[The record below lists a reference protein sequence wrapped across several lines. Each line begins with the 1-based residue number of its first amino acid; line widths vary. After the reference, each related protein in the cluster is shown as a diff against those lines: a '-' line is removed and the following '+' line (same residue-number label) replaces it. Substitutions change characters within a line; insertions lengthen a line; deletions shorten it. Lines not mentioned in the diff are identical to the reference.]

1 MKMQK
6 RIIAKSLYMALVI
19 ISFLFFFRF
28 IRVCDISMYPG
39 LGEGDLVVVCSF
51 DKQYSSND
59 IVVYKYKNKY
69 QVRRVVAI
77 EGDTVNIS
85 PSGLLING
93 KLQNEHKINGRTM
106 AYKEG
111 IRFPIT
117 LKKGEVFL
125 MADSRENTSDSRL
138 YGAVKEKSTLGRV
151 EFVIRHNNL

>member
-1 MKMQK
+1 MKIQK
-6 RIIAKSLYMALVI
+6 RIFAKALYMALFI

-39 LGEGDLVVVCSF
+39 LGEGDLAVVCCI
-51 DKQYSSND
+51 DKQYSPND

-77 EGDTVNIS
+77 EGDTVNICEN
-85 PSGLLING
+85 GLLINE
-93 KLQNEHKINGRTM
+93 KLQNEPKSIGRTF

-111 IRFPIT
+111 IRFPLT
-117 LKKGEVFL
+117 LKNREVFL